1 MDRVLFLCSGNY
13 YRSRF
18 AEIVFNHHAE
28 ERGLPWRAESRGLAI
43 DGRNPG
49 PISSHTLACL
59 QERGIL
65 SQTCDRF
72 PLDATEPDFAAA
84 KHVVAVKER
93 EHRPIMTQ
101 RFPSWAERVEYW
113 QVHDL
118 DCAPPNEAI
127 PQLESHVI
135 DLLHRLSNSGSSLGK
150 C

>member
-18 AEIVFNHHAE
+18 AEIIFNHHAIQ
-28 ERGLPWRAESRGLAI
+28 RSVAWRAESRGLAI

-65 SQTCDRF
+65 SQTSERF
-72 PLDATEPDFAAA
+72 PLDAAEPDFLAA
-84 KHVVAVKER
+84 KHVVAVKEQ
-93 EHRPIMTQ
+93 EHRLLMTQ
-101 RFPSWAERVEYW
+101 RFPNWAERVEYW
-113 QVHDL
+113 HVHDL
-118 DCAPPNEAI
+118 DCATPAEAI

-135 DLLHRLSNSGSSLGK
+135 QLLDRLANSSNS
-150 C
+150 